1 MMKIYHHPERRS
13 HCWPGDPRPLPFA
26 LQAPRTAHLSS
37 ELRVRTGQAG
47 PPPGLPVTSL
57 VSILSTGFL
66 VGLEQGL
73 VSTGDPLEQQ
83 ARVMALEDFNPLL
96 ASPLVC
102 LMWEPLRNREIP
114 GQGKTDPT
122 SILEEGALY
131 SRSHEEVVDTFP
143 QRTNLCYSST
153 NLSF

>member
-1 MMKIYHHPERRS
+1 M
-13 HCWPGDPRPLPFA
+13 
-26 LQAPRTAHLSS
+26 
-37 ELRVRTGQAG
+37 
-47 PPPGLPVTSL
+47 
-57 VSILSTGFL
+57 
-66 VGLEQGL
+66 GLEQGL

-102 LMWEPLRNREIP
+102 LMWEPLRNREIL